1 MESPSPSP
9 LPCCA
14 PTPFFQYECWLTFF
28 GNTSFTYAQMLS
40 VGQKSQRRP
49 GACEGGSES
58 VCFQIVKDFKIRK
71 KWKFSIILRIGVFFE
86 WTVVRVS
93 AHSHGSSYISLK
105 ILLLAP
111 KVREGLLNFEVPQE
125 LLYFPSFFSAIPG
138 VKCNTA

>member
-14 PTPFFQYECWLTFF
+14 PTPFFQYECWLTAF
-28 GNTSFTYAQMLS
+28 GNLFFTYAQMLS

-71 KWKFSIILRIGVFFE
+71 KMEIFYNFTYWCFLRMDSCAVVF
-86 WTVVRVS
+86 
-93 AHSHGSSYISLK
+93 GSKTLMRGGSRRKDALIAAEGGNLK
-105 ILLLAP
+105 W
-111 KVREGLLNFEVPQE
+111 
-125 LLYFPSFFSAIPG
+125 
-138 VKCNTA
+138 